1 MNLSEYAKSLER
13 KAQEKV
19 WMPTQIHED
28 GTIDNATQVYVKVRG
43 AEKGESNFKKMQ
55 KPTRHGHKE
64 GCDLGT
70 YVMNMHIEYEPV
82 QTEKGDLKN
91 SIADGARIIR
101 YGRYVPRKN
110 LTPQDR
116 IFAEAAK
123 RAAEIVTSNN
133 FVSTKTN
140 STAQPTSTE
149 AESKRIFVA

>member
-1 MNLSEYAKSLER
+1 MTSLSDYAKSLER

-19 WMPTQIHED
+19 WMPAQIHED

-43 AEKGESNFKKMQ
+43 ADKGEGNFKKMQ
-55 KPTRHGHKE
+55 RPTKHGYKE

-70 YVMNMHIEYEPV
+70 YVMNMHVEYEPV

-101 YGRYVPRKN
+101 YGRYVPRSR
-110 LTPQDR
+110 LSPQDR

-123 RAAEIVTSNN
+123 RAAEIVTSPD
-133 FVSTKTN
+133 FKGTN
-140 STAQPTSTE
+140 STAQPQTSTE